1 MMIPRIYADFQNLD
15 DDNRPRLTCEGTRH
29 NLEIQGVSLREG
41 MPLLL
46 STDDEDD
53 DGRPN
58 DLLVEGVATFDRD
71 SECWVASV
79 DWATLRYEKTILYV
93 VKAVVC
99 GDHALRLEFNDG
111 TVKRVDVRPL
121 LRGPIFEPLLEPS
134 FFARMELDADFGVV
148 QWPNGA
154 DLAPEALFALPD
166 LDPAGSHRRAAP
178 DATFAKPG

>member
-1 MMIPRIYADFQNLD
+1 MIPRIYADFQNLD
-15 DDNRPRLTCEGTRH
+15 DDNRPRLTCEGTRRD
-29 NLEIQGVSLREG
+29 LEVQGLSLREG

-58 DLLVEGVATFDRD
+58 DLLVEGVATYDGD
-71 SECWVASV
+71 SECWVATV
-79 DWATLRYEKTILYV
+79 DWKTLRHEKTILHI

-121 LRGPIFEPLLEPS
+121 LRGPIFEPLLDPS
-134 FFARMELDADFGVV
+134 FFARMELDAEFGVV
-148 QWPNGA
+148 KWPNGA
-154 DLAPEALFALPD
+154 DFAPEALHELANL
-166 LDPAGSHRRAAP
+166 AP
-178 DATFAKPG
+178 VESRWYGHADATLATS